1 MKKTSLKSKSIILIG
16 KAIQPSLSERRM
28 LIRFQDIIPAFVVKE
43 ELNIATTFTLLLSL
57 KIANTKKLHIQ
68 APKSKASMTKSIS
81 ENNPGN

>member
-57 KIANTKKLHIQ
+57 KITNTKKLHIQ
-68 APKSKASMTKSIS
+68 TPKSKASMMKSIS
-81 ENNPGN
+81 EINPGN